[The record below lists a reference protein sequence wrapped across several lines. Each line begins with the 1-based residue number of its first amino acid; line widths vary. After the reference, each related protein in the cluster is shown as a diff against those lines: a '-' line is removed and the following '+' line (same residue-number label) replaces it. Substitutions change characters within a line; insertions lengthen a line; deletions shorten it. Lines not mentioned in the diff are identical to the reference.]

1 VPARPSARSPVA
13 CILLFCPPNMNERP
27 RLLIVDDER
36 GVRESLRAILHGD
49 CEVLTASSGDEAL
62 AIVGRE
68 AVDVVTL
75 DLKMPGLDGIGVLE
89 RIKEIDPDIEVLII
103 TGYGT
108 IDTAVQGLRFRA
120 FDYIAK
126 PFDCGHVRQLVQTA
140 IARRA
145 AARRMKAL
153 PDQIL
158 SSLSH
163 EFRTPLNVIMGYSTI
178 LREEGDGL
186 SDEQRLAL
194 DRIRSNSDALLTYVE
209 TLFYMAEIDRG
220 EMALDV
226 TPVRLSEVLGKLR
239 GELAASA
246 AGKDLAIRL
255 DVSSGLVLAND
266 EDKLSRLLRVLLDNA
281 VRYTAEGQ
289 VVVTARPAAGGAT
302 LEIRDSG
309 PGIAPELIVE
319 TEDVIAGRA
328 EQRPPRQLG
337 FGLRL
342 AGRLVRALGASLTLV
357 GGPDGTTCHL
367 VIPDLAAA
375 DAPRVA
381 YGG

>member
-1 VPARPSARSPVA
+1 
-13 CILLFCPPNMNERP
+13 MNERP

-36 GVRESLRAILHGD
+36 GVRESLRAILQGE
-49 CEVLTASSGDEAL
+49 CEVLTASSGDEAI

-68 AVDVVTL
+68 PVDVVTL
-75 DLKMPGLDGIGVLE
+75 DLKMPGLGGIGVLE

-120 FDYIAK
+120 FDYISK
-126 PFDCGHVRQLVQTA
+126 PFDCDHVRQLVQSA
-140 IARRA
+140 LARRA
-145 AARRMKAL
+145 AARRMKSL

-163 EFRTPLNVIMGYSTI
+163 E
-178 LREEGDGL
+178 LR
-186 SDEQRLAL
+186 Q
-194 DRIRSNSDALLTYVE
+194 
-209 TLFYMAEIDRG
+209 
-220 EMALDV
+220 ALDV
-226 TPVRLSEVLGKLR
+226 APVRLSDMLGKLR
-239 GELAASA
+239 SNLAPGAT
-246 AGKDLAIRL
+246 GKDVMVRL
-255 DVSSGLVLAND
+255 DVSTGLVLATD
-266 EDKLSRLLRVLLDNA
+266 EDKLTRLLRALLDNA
-281 VRYTAEGQ
+281 VQHTPQGH
-289 VVVTARPAAGGAT
+289 VVVTARPASGGAT

-309 PGIAPELIVE
+309 PGITPELIVE
-319 TEDVIAGRA
+319 TEDVIAGRTSM
-328 EQRPPRQLG
+328 RPPRHLG

-342 AGRLVRALGASLTLV
+342 AGRLVRTLGASLTLV

-375 DAPRVA
+375 DAPHVA

>member
-1 VPARPSARSPVA
+1 
-13 CILLFCPPNMNERP
+13 MNERP

-36 GVRESLRAILHGD
+36 GVRESLRAILQGE

-62 AIVGRE
+62 TIVGRE
-68 AVDVVTL
+68 PVDVVTL
-75 DLKMPGLDGIGVLE
+75 DLKMPGLGGIGVLE

-120 FDYIAK
+120 FDYISK
-126 PFDCGHVRQLVQTA
+126 PFDCDHVRQLVQSA
-140 IARRA
+140 LARRA
-145 AARRMKAL
+145 AARRMKSL

-178 LREEGDGL
+178 LQEDGESL

-209 TLFYMAEIDRG
+209 TLFYMAELDRG
-220 EMALDV
+220 ALAVDV
-226 TPVRLSEVLGKLR
+226 VPVRLSDVLGKLR
-239 GELAASA
+239 SELGSGAAE
-246 AGKDLAIRL
+246 KDVMIRL
-255 DVSSGLVLAND
+255 DVSTGLVLATD
-266 EDKLSRLLRVLLDNA
+266 EDKLTRLLRALLDNA
-281 VRYTAEGQ
+281 VRHTPQGH
-289 VVVTARPAAGGAT
+289 VVVTARPASGGAT

-319 TEDVIAGRA
+319 TEDVIAGRTGA
-328 EQRPPRQLG
+328 RPPRQLG

-342 AGRLVRALGASLTLV
+342 AARLVRALGASLTLV

-375 DAPRVA
+375 DAPHVA

>member
-1 VPARPSARSPVA
+1 
-13 CILLFCPPNMNERP
+13 MNERP

-36 GVRESLRAILHGD
+36 GVRESLRAILQGE

-68 AVDVVTL
+68 PVDVVTL
-75 DLKMPGLDGIGVLE
+75 DLKMPGLGGIGVLE

-120 FDYIAK
+120 FDYISK
-126 PFDCGHVRQLVQTA
+126 PFDCDHVRQLVQSA
-140 IARRA
+140 LARRA
-145 AARRMKAL
+145 AARRMKSL

-178 LREEGDGL
+178 LQEDGESL

-209 TLFYMAEIDRG
+209 TLFYMAELDRG
-220 EMALDV
+220 ALAVDV
-226 TPVRLSEVLGKLR
+226 VPVRLSDVLGKLR
-239 GELAASA
+239 SELGSGAAE
-246 AGKDLAIRL
+246 KDVMIRL
-255 DVSSGLVLAND
+255 DVSTGLVLATD
-266 EDKLSRLLRVLLDNA
+266 EDKLTRLLRALLDNA
-281 VRYTAEGQ
+281 VRHTPQGH
-289 VVVTARPAAGGAT
+289 VVVTARPASGGAT

-319 TEDVIAGRA
+319 TEDVIAGRTGA
-328 EQRPPRQLG
+328 RPPRQLG

-342 AGRLVRALGASLTLV
+342 AARLVRTLGASLTLV

-375 DAPRVA
+375 DAPRIA